1 MISWHVVFHFMELL
15 CKYVPELCDVTSAFA
30 PPRPR
35 PYPPSAT
42 QTSGELQDYLSRS
55 DRGQLHLGVTAPSRD
70 RVERGE
76 G

>member
-1 MISWHVVFHFMELL
+1 MELL

-30 PPRPR
+30 PTATPPH
-35 PYPPSAT
+35 PPSAA

-55 DRGQLHLGVTAPSRD
+55 DRGQLHLGVTAPSGD